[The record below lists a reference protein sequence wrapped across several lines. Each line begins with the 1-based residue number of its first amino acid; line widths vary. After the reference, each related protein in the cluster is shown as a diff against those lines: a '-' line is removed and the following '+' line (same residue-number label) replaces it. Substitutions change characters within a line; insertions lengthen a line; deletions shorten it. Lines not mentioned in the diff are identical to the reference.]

1 MARVAV
7 GVAGQQTAMKQH
19 EIAEAFTVIADLLE
33 YQGENVFRIRAY
45 RRAAQTLERLP
56 GDVAKLAAEQ
66 KLRSIPGIG
75 EDLAN
80 KIEEYLGHGKL
91 AALEQLKTQVPPV
104 VLELLNIP
112 GIGPKTAKVLTDQ
125 LHLQTVQDLEAAAR
139 AHKLQT
145 LPGFQAKKEENILK
159 ALSLVKQGHG
169 RMDLWTAWGLGQELT
184 AWLDKVPGVKR
195 ASIAGSLRRMRETV
209 GDLDVLAAATTPARI
224 IDKFSTSSF
233 AARVLA
239 AGDTKASVITPQGV
253 QVDLRVVAPESFGA
267 ALQYFTG
274 SKEHN
279 VQLRERAGRQG
290 LKINEYGVFEL
301 KTDKRIAGREEA
313 DIYKA
318 LGLPYIPPELREDSG
333 ELDAATAKQLPKLVE
348 AQDIC
353 GDFHVH
359 TNASDGRDS
368 LDTMAQAG
376 QAKGYEYVAIC
387 DHSPSLRV
395 ANGLS
400 VERLRAH
407 IKAIKAFNARS
418 SGYRLLAGAE
428 VDILGAGKMDY
439 PDNVLAELDFVV
451 GSIHSG
457 FSQPEAQ
464 ITKRLV
470 TAMRNPYV
478 TIIGHPTGRLIG
490 QREPYALDFAAV
502 LKAAKETGT
511 ALEMN
516 ASPQRLDLTDTMARQ
531 AHQAGV
537 MLAICTDSH
546 AKEHL
551 DYMTLGVGR
560 ARRAWATKHS
570 LLNCLPL
577 KQLTTWIGKKRHAAG
592 VN

>member
-1 MARVAV
+1 
-7 GVAGQQTAMKQH
+7 MKQH
-19 EIAEAFTVIADLLE
+19 DIAAAFTDIADLLE

-56 GDVAKLAAEQ
+56 GDVAALAAEQ

-75 EDLAN
+75 EDLAQ
-80 KIEEYLGHGKL
+80 KIEEYLVAGKL
-91 AALEQLKTQVPPV
+91 AALERLKAQVPPV

-112 GIGPKTAKVLTDQ
+112 GIGPKTAKVLTDK
-125 LHLQTVQDLEAAAR
+125 LHLKTVQDLEAAAR
-139 AHKLQT
+139 AHRLQT

-159 ALSLVKQGHG
+159 AIGLVKQGQA
-169 RMDLWTAWGLGQELT
+169 RMDLWTAWGLGKELT

-195 ASIAGSLRRMRETV
+195 TSIAGSLRRMRETI
-209 GDLDVLAAATTPARI
+209 GDLDVLAAAATPERI
-224 IDKFSTSSF
+224 IENFRRSPF
-233 AARVLA
+233 AIRVLA

-290 LKINEYGVFEL
+290 LKINEYGVFQV
-301 KTDKRIAGREEA
+301 KTGKRVAGREEA
-313 DIYKA
+313 DVYKA
-318 LGLPYIPPELREDSG
+318 LGLPWIPPELREDSG
-333 ELDAATAKQLPKLVE
+333 ELDAAAAGQLPALVE
-348 AQDIC
+348 AKDIR

-368 LDTMAQAG
+368 LEVMARAG
-376 QAKGYEYVAIC
+376 EAKGYEYVAIC
-387 DHSPSLRV
+387 DHSPSLRI

-407 IKAIKAFNARS
+407 IQAIKAFNARRKS
-418 SGYRLLAGAE
+418 YRLLAGAE
-428 VDILGAGKMDY
+428 VDILGEGKMDY
-439 PDNVLAELDFVV
+439 PDHVLAELDFVV

-464 ITKRLV
+464 ITRRLV

-478 TIIGHPTGRLIG
+478 TIIGHPTGRLLG

-502 LKAAKETGT
+502 LKTAKETGT

-546 AKEHL
+546 AKEQL
-551 DYMTLGVGR
+551 DYMTLGLGR
-560 ARRAWATKHS
+560 ARRAWAAKTS

-577 KQLTTWIGKKRHAAG
+577 KQLLAWTGKKRRAVG
-592 VN
+592 MN